1 MMQTSSWPFNCSKK
15 EYCVSR
21 MDKSTF
27 FEISAGAVF
36 AYEYDSKIKSLIF
49 LLSIIRG
56 LRHISIFPRVY

>member
-36 AYEYDSKIKSLIF
+36 AYEYDSKNKKPNF
-49 LLSIIRG
+49 LAIY
-56 LRHISIFPRVY
+56 H